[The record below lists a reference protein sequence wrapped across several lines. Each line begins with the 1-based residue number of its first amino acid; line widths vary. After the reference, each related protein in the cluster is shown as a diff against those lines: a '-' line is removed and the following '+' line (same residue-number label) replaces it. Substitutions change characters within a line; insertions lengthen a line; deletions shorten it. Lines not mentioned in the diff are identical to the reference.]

1 LHGRDAAVGAKLAA
15 ETGAT
20 LVADGGYSQNLVR
33 YRP

>member
-15 ETGAT
+15 ETGP